1 MWYPLTNTVEKT
13 TRKTK
18 KTQRFGKRISSVNKD
33 SLFEALSSS
42 DSAIISL
49 NAPIVTAAP
58 DIVATPDAVHYV
70 APNSVPDS
78 MNYHELILKE
88 LDEVSVRLG
97 ILEEKQISAIVERK
111 ISAEGANSFN
121 ENFSYLKGLGLPA
134 KSKEDLNNLEFE
146 LNKSV
151 NESLVSISNERH
163 SI

>member
-1 MWYPLTNTVEKT
+1 MAN
-13 TRKTK
+13 
-18 KTQRFGKRISSVNKD
+18 SSVNKD

-49 NAPIVTAAP
+49 NAPVVTAAP